1 MVDNEVK
8 MVIAVR
14 KDLDLGKGKIAAQV
28 AHAAVSCALKAEKK
42 EKKTFRRWMDGG
54 QKKIVI
60 RLANQ
65 QELLDLKTRA
75 DSAGLITEAIYDA
88 GHTQVDPGTLTC
100 VGIGPADSK
109 DLDPITGS
117 FKLL

>member
-1 MVDNEVK
+1 MVDEVK

-28 AHAAVSCALKAEKK
+28 AHAAVACALKAEKK
-42 EKKTFRRWMDGG
+42 EKKICRKWMEGG
-54 QKKIVI
+54 QKKIVV

-65 QELLDLKTRA
+65 QELLELKSRA
-75 DSAGLITEAIYDA
+75 DSEGIITEAIFDA

-100 VGIGPADSK
+100 VGIGPAESSA
-109 DLDPITGS
+109 LDPITGS

>member
-1 MVDNEVK
+1 MVDEVK

-28 AHAAVSCALKAEKK
+28 AHAAVSCALKAQKSDKK
-42 EKKTFRRWMDGG
+42 VFRKWLEGG
-54 QKKIVI
+54 QKKIVV
-60 RLANQ
+60 RLQNQ
-65 QELLDLKTRA
+65 QELLELKAKA
-75 DSAGLITEAIYDA
+75 DSAGIITEAIYDA

-100 VGIGPADSK
+100 VGIGPADSAV
-109 DLDPITGS
+109 LDPITGS